1 MSSKGW
7 LTAAISLAVVA
18 GAGFLILSHH
28 QSTNPVKS
36 KATPVRLTSL
46 QPATYYGVEISDARI
61 VENKV
66 KRNERLTDI
75 LENYR
80 VPEKFVRQV
89 SQIPRSMFDVR
100 KIIAGKKYTI
110 ITGAD
115 SLSAPRAFIYEPN
128 DIDYVLFKFKDTLQV
143 DVCQRHVDIVKKEI
157 SGVIESSLFET
168 IDQMGMSYELTNK
181 LVDIFAWQ
189 IDFLRLAKGDRFKVI
204 YKQSVVD
211 GRPVGVDEIDAASFE
226 HLGHDYKAYA
236 FDQGEGID
244 YFNDEGK
251 SLRKALLKYPIEFT
265 RISSRY
271 SLRRFHPIE
280 KIFKPHLGTDF
291 AAPVGTPIRSVG
303 DGVVLEAT
311 FSKYNGNFVKIRHNA
326 TYATQYL
333 HMSKIAPDIHPGV
346 HVRQGQWIG
355 NVGQTGLATG
365 PHLCYRFWKNGR
377 QVDALKVDLP
387 AATPIKADF
396 ESGFEARRDSLSQAL
411 DGIPYPE
418 SSELLAKR

>member
-1 MSSKGW
+1 MTFKSW
-7 LTAAISLAVVA
+7 LTAAVSLAVVT
-18 GAGFLILSHH
+18 GAGFLIVYHH
-28 QSTNPVKS
+28 PGHNPEKS
-36 KATPVRLTSL
+36 NPAPVRLASL

-66 KRNERLTDI
+66 KRNERLADI

-115 SLSAPRAFIYEPN
+115 SLSTPRAFIYEPN
-128 DIDYVLFKFKDTLQV
+128 DIDYVLLKFKDSLQV
-143 DVCQRHVDIVKKEI
+143 DVCRRHVDIVKKEI

-189 IDFLRLAKGDRFKVI
+189 IDFQHLAKGDRFKVI
-204 YKQSVVD
+204 YKQSAVD
-211 GRPVGVDEIDAASFE
+211 GKPVGVDEIDAASFE
-226 HLGHDYKAYA
+226 HLSHDYKAYA
-236 FDQGEGID
+236 FDQGEGTD

-271 SLRRFHPIE
+271 SLHRFHPIE

-291 AAPVGTPIRSVG
+291 AAPIGTPIRSVG

-311 FSKYNGNFVKIRHNA
+311 YSKYNGNFVKIRHNA
-326 TYATQYL
+326 TYSTQYL

-387 AATPIKADF
+387 AATPIKTDF
-396 ESGFEARRDSLSQAL
+396 ETAFEARRDSLSQAL

-418 SSELLAKR
+418 SNEILAKR